1 MEKLIRRGLCPVGK
15 RGSTPQAGVLPLSA
29 VKAKAAGR
37 KTKSSLDMR
46 IGPGFRMECVRRRI
60 GRTADL
66 RKQRHLRRRG
76 EERDSGGGKRGST
89 EAAPFPEK
97 SSRPGSGAPSE
108 LRAVESVTAGLQR
121 PEFFYL

>member
-46 IGPGFRMECVRRRI
+46 IGPGFRMECVRRRV

-76 EERDSGGGKRGST
+76 GGERFRRRQTGKHGGG
-89 EAAPFPEK
+89 AL
-97 SSRPGSGAPSE
+97 SGEGLPPR
-108 LRAVESVTAGLQR
+108 LRAVESVTAGPPR
-121 PEFFYL
+121 PDLFYL